1 MPLLMMKRGIGL
13 KKKRI
18 CNNVRMNGV
27 FSASIFFLIGVLIT
41 VQAIQKIVLVSQGDE
56 GVIEYQGEYEFVEKR
71 YLRNTNYRFVL
82 ENGDIINVYPE
93 DLPDHVKGSDFKE
106 HSELTFKYSKYKNT
120 IIWGTHT
127 CISISTVDSEIELLE
142 SATMNQDIKFEIVM
156 FSVWGLSMVFIS
168 IFVLILSVP
177 CLSDSLWKFLF
188 KTSCNYR

>member
-1 MPLLMMKRGIGL
+1 MMKRGICL
-13 KKKRI
+13 KKKRLR
-18 CNNVRMNGV
+18 NNVQIKGV
-27 FSASIFFLIGVLIT
+27 ISASIFFLIGVLIT

-82 ENGDIINVYPE
+82 VNGDIINIYPE

-168 IFVLILSVP
+168 IFILILCVP
-177 CLSDSLWKFLF
+177 CLSEALWKILF
-188 KTSCNYR
+188 KSSCKKS